1 MKEKELA
8 VNRIMAI
15 VSPIEGVY
23 IISVKPMTKH
33 PPTHV
38 ATGWTGTQAQT

>member
-1 MKEKELA
+1 M
-8 VNRIMAI
+8 IMAV

-23 IISVKPMTKH
+23 IISVKLMTKH

-38 ATGWTGTQAQT
+38 ATGWTGTQAKTLVYRINKYS